1 MKKIFTLTIV
11 LLSCMMI
18 HAQIP
23 NPSFENWTS
32 GDADGWY
39 TTSGILT
46 NTLSQSSNAHQGTKA
61 ISIDVAN
68 LLGTNVAGTLD
79 TKGSGGSIGYYH
91 ETTQPAALHGWYI
104 LNSSGGDYGFGLM
117 TVYGGGTFTGAG
129 TGDSTNFVATA
140 VYKEFI
146 INMAYF
152 SLNTSDSAEI
162 EFSIGSHDSSHVGT
176 HFIIDDLS
184 YGAAAGIDEIKNRG
198 TVLEEASPNPA
209 NNTTNLIYSI
219 SSNSN
224 VKLSVF
230 DLMGREVKVL
240 VNEQQHPGRY
250 KAILDV
256 NEFPSGTYFYQLNVN
271 GGLSSKKLV
280 IVK

>member
-46 NTLSQSSNAHQGTKA
+46 NTLCQSSNAHQGTKA

-79 TKGSGGSIGYYH
+79 TKGSGGSIGYSH

-117 TVYGGGTFTGAG
+117 TVYGGGNFTGAG
-129 TGDSTNFVATA
+129 SGGLTNFVA
-140 VYKEFI
+140 
-146 INMAYF
+146 
-152 SLNTSDSAEI
+152 SAEI
-162 EFSIGSHDSSHVGT
+162 
-176 HFIIDDLS
+176 
-184 YGAAAGIDEIKNRG
+184 
-198 TVLEEASPNPA
+198 
-209 NNTTNLIYSI
+209 
-219 SSNSN
+219 
-224 VKLSVF
+224 
-230 DLMGREVKVL
+230 
-240 VNEQQHPGRY
+240 
-250 KAILDV
+250 
-256 NEFPSGTYFYQLNVN
+256 
-271 GGLSSKKLV
+271 
-280 IVK
+280 